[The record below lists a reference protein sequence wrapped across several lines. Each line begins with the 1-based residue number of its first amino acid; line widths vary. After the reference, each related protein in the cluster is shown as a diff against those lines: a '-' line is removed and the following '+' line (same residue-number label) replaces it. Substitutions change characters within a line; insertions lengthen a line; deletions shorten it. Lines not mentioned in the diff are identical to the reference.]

1 MQIRSRTR
9 LVPGPLATAV
19 ATLLA
24 LVSMLFVA
32 APAAA
37 QVAELVGSPLTTK
50 RLERLLRIYVD
61 PTPAEATA
69 IDSIHEAYL
78 DRFRAELD
86 PEIKQV
92 GQSINSSM
100 PSRPEFEKFLR
111 DMNRIQQRIAEIDKA
126 FFDSA
131 VALVAPERRAGIE
144 RIRSARERQR
154 ELSGFSRMGSTMF
167 GGGASFVDLPNMLAR
182 ERYLDLIAP
191 EMRAQFDALLLEQER
206 RTLTQARSYS
216 AGVRKSMTKVWEAAA
231 AIEAEGPGGGD
242 GRDAGD
248 DPAAA
253 AAAQMQRM
261 SAMVQAM
268 REAGEEP
275 RKVVNQNFQANRAA
289 TRQFVAVL
297 PEIEVLRLREDVAKK
312 SAGMLGGMMAMSGG
326 SFSMGGDAGDVLRRV
341 RRDPTV
347 APEIKAALAPIELT
361 WRRERADSSE
371 KLVDI
376 SLSLDITAMM
386 MEGMNGDGGEGGGAR
401 ADLEAESKRRAL
413 IDQRALN
420 AIAALLGDETSTRF
434 LAKRRFAQGGGDDS
448 QWVVIPN
455 PAAAEDEDA
464 DVVAWRPSFTSS
476 AELPAPI
483 SVPDVISK
491 LRLCG
496 VDVPAP
502 ELLEAVVEGW
512 KSREWEAKVVPLSVQ
527 LREARRNLYPR
538 ADSGDF
544 TPDPTARATERSTLR
559 AIAEAVVAADRALC
573 IDLAMTL
580 DLKPD
585 GPEMALLRLER
596 VALLRED
603 GNFDGITQ
611 APPTPARVIAAA
623 RIDTS
628 LARALLETELPQ
640 WNALVE
646 ELPALFRASV
656 QRAEDLDAAT
666 RDATGREGWERTR
679 TVMARNSEAT
689 REFAARLSELYR
701 SAAEKASESP
711 QVRASIRHAFLSVL
725 RPDVYRP
732 SENALTQLD
741 RAIALDGLTPEQ
753 RGRLDALRAEYDA
766 VYNDLSAKIAD
777 SGSTVVSRGDDADF
791 RAMSERAEALAKVR
805 FERTER
811 TEKAR
816 AETRRI
822 LGDSLAKRVRGLVP
836 DEDSETSARSRMAFN
851 PFVDDD
857 D

>member
-37 QVAELVGSPLTTK
+37 QVAEPVGSPLTTK

-111 DMNRIQQRIAEIDKA
+111 DMDRIQQRIAEIDKA

-182 ERYLDLIAP
+182 ERS
-191 EMRAQFDALLLEQER
+191 
-206 RTLTQARSYS
+206 LTQARSYS

-231 AIEAEGPGGGD
+231 AMEAEGPGGGD

-289 TRQFVAVL
+289 TRQFAAVL

-386 MEGMNGDGGEGGGAR
+386 MEGMNGGGGEGGGAR

-434 LAKRRFAQGGGDDS
+434 LAKRSFAQGGGDDS

-679 TVMARNSEAT
+679 TVMARNAEAT